1 MESGTTTTSTKTK
14 LYKMKHCIIVMLL
27 ALIGCGSLS
36 AQETV
41 PIRDTIK
48 QSVIVDS
55 RIMRQQQGL
64 TTIPIIIGDNS
75 N

>member
-1 MESGTTTTSTKTK
+1 
-14 LYKMKHCIIVMLL
+14 MLL

>member
-1 MESGTTTTSTKTK
+1 MESRTTTTSTKAK
-14 LYKMKHCIIVMLL
+14 LSKIKYCIIALLL
-27 ALIGCGSLS
+27 ALFGCGSLS

-64 TTIPIIIGDNS
+64 TTIPIIIGDTS